1 MGCEPIIS
9 GKCHCGRME
18 RAMVTWEADREGES
32 RDLVGP
38 VDDGG

>member
-1 MGCEPIIS
+1 
-9 GKCHCGRME
+9 ME

-32 RDLVGP
+32 RDLDLDLDLDTVGP

>member
-1 MGCEPIIS
+1 
-9 GKCHCGRME
+9 ME

-32 RDLVGP
+32 READREGVSRDLDTVGP